1 MKRGEN
7 GIISVSMGSLGQL
20 VAALLFRLQ
29 LTPLVLI
36 VRQNDDNCYDSLV
49 VIPGREQRERTR
61 NPETEPS
68 VWIPGPRE
76 ARVPE

>member
-7 GIISVSMGSLGQL
+7 GIISVSMGPLGQL
-20 VAALLFRLQ
+20 VAVLFFSAHPTL
-29 LTPLVLI
+29 LVLT
-36 VRQNDDNCYDSLV
+36 VRQNDDNCPDSLI

-61 NPETEPS
+61 NPETGPS

>member
-1 MKRGEN
+1 
-7 GIISVSMGSLGQL
+7 MGPLAQL
-20 VAALLFRLQ
+20 VAAMLFRLQ
-29 LTPLVLI
+29 LTPLVLV
-36 VRQNDDNCYDSLV
+36 VRQNDDNCSDLLI

-61 NPETEPS
+61 NPETGTS

>member
-7 GIISVSMGSLGQL
+7 GIISVSMGPLGQL
-20 VAALLFRLQ
+20 VAVFFLGQ
-29 LTPLVLI
+29 LTPLVLM
-36 VRQNDDNCYDSLV
+36 VRRNDDNCPDSLI

-61 NPETEPS
+61 NPETGPS